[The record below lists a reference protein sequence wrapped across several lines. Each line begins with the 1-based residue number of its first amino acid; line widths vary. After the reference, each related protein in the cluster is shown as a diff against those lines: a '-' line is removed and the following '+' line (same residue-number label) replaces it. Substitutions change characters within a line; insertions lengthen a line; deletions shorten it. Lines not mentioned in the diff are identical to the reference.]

1 MSIEVI
7 IDEFRAEVPSFVS
20 TDIVH
25 IDSGMSIGG
34 GSTRPEFYATVASA
48 SYAEVVK
55 SNRRAL
61 ELLGLDPHSTE
72 DILITTDQVYLLIR
86 LLGTEHYH
94 GLAVGRDGNL
104 GLCRVIVKK
113 YASRFLAEIARLS

>member
-1 MSIEVI
+1 MSIESI
-7 IDEFRAEVPSFVS
+7 IDDFRGEIPGFVS

-25 IDSGMSIGG
+25 IESGMSIGG
-34 GSTRPEFYATVASA
+34 GSVDPNFDASVASA

-55 SNRRAL
+55 TNKRAL

-86 LLGTEHYH
+86 MLGTDYYH
-94 GLAVGRDGNL
+94 GLAIARSGNL
-104 GLCRVIVKK
+104 GLCRAIIKK
-113 YASRFLAEIARLS
+113 YATRFLDEIANLS